1 MIEDE
6 YQKKLSI
13 EAENELIQLNNSL
26 KTIKKIFKSMIWN

>member
-26 KTIKKIFKSMIWN
+26 KTIKKNI